1 VEFLYR
7 VLATA
12 VGVWV
17 ATILPGINLLTGSTA
32 ARIGT
37 LIGVAL
43 LFGIVNMILKPLVK
57 VAGCVL
63 YILTFGL
70 IGLVVNGLLFWFTGW
85 LAGPGQ
91 LDLPFEVTG
100 FWNGLLGAIIV
111 SVVSFVLTLPLHLKK
126 LVPNGRR

>member
-12 VGVWV
+12 VAVWA

-32 ARIGT
+32 ARVGT

-43 LFGIVNMILKPLVK
+43 LFGIVNAIVKPIIK

-63 YILTFGL
+63 YLLTFGL
-70 IGLVVNGLLFWFTGW
+70 IGLVVNGLLFLFVGW
-85 LAGPGQ
+85 LA
-91 LDLPFEVTG
+91 LKADLPFEVTG
-100 FWNGLLGAIIV
+100 FWNGFLGAIIV
-111 SVVSFVLTLPLHLKK
+111 AFVSFVLTLPLHLKK
-126 LVPNGRR
+126 LVPNRR

>member
-12 VGVWV
+12 VAVWV

-43 LFGIVNMILKPLVK
+43 LFGIVNAILKPIIK

-63 YILTFGL
+63 YLLTFGL
-70 IGLVVNGLLFWFTGW
+70 IGFVVNGLLFWFTGW
-85 LAGPGQ
+85 LAGE

-100 FWNGLLGAIIV
+100 FWAGFLGAIIV
-111 SVVSFVLTLPLHLKK
+111 AIVSFVLTLPLHLKK
-126 LVPNGRR
+126 LAPNRRR